1 MPIQLKGLNI
11 REGFR
16 PWYMAIIAVLI
27 GFVVGAIFLQ
37 SSGLSAFDAY
47 SAMFLGAFSTPYRA
61 AETLVKA
68 APFMLGALG
77 FALAFKA
84 GYWNVGVDG
93 QLIVGTIMALWGG
106 ITFTNLPSILLIPLL
121 YLLGFLGAGAWSL
134 VSGFLKAKYHVN
146 EILTTLMM
154 NYVAYWLVEYFI
166 TYTKWRDMTVFLHQT
181 IPIVSS
187 ADLPIFVAGT
197 RLHAGVLVGLAS
209 AFIIYVF
216 LKRTSLGYSI
226 RAIGFNPEGARY
238 GGVNVFKTVV
248 IASFLSGGIV
258 GLGGVGEVLGAMHLI
273 IENLTLNYGFVAI
286 AASMLALNNPL
297 GIIISSTF
305 FGFLVNGSLY
315 MTRGAGLTVGAIQL
329 FVGIMILATLV
340 SPLLTKVTKRRKHKS
355 V

>member
-1 MPIQLKGLNI
+1 
-11 REGFR
+11 
-16 PWYMAIIAVLI
+16 MAILAALL

-68 APFMLGALG
+68 SPFMLGALG

-84 GYWNVGVDG
+84 GYWNIGIDG
-93 QLIVGTIMALWGG
+93 QLIVGTVMALWGG
-106 ITFTNLPSILLIPLL
+106 ITFTNLPPILLIPLL

-134 VSGFLKAKYHVN
+134 ISGFLKAKYRVN

-154 NYVAYWLVEYFI
+154 NYVAYWLVHYLVYFPL
-166 TYTKWRDMTVFLHQT
+166 KDPEVFLHQT

-187 ADLPIFVAGT
+187 ADLPILAAGT
-197 RLHAGVLVGLAS
+197 RLHAGVLAGLAS
-209 AFIIYVF
+209 AIIIYVF

-226 RAIGFNPEGARY
+226 RAVGLNPEGARY

-258 GLGGVGEVLGAMHLI
+258 GLGGVGEVLGAYHLI
-273 IENLTLNYGFVAI
+273 IENLTYNYGFIGI

-297 GIIISSTF
+297 GIILSSIF
-305 FGFLVNGSLY
+305 FGFLVTGSLY
-315 MTRGAGLTVGAIQL
+315 MTRGAGLTIGAVQL

-340 SPLLTKVTKRRKHKS
+340 SPLLTKVTERRKHEES